1 MDDLI
6 LDAEA
11 SKLLV
16 QIGRRVESWVLAD
29 AKQRAESQPDRGPG
43 ANRIK
48 DSDIESS
55 LRKFLDHGIVDLE
68 ELLKPDSSDSRRA
81 G

>member
-6 LDAEA
+6 LDPEA

-16 QIGRRVESWVLAD
+16 RIGRSVESWVLAD
-29 AKQRAESQPDRGPG
+29 AKRRAETRPG
-43 ANRIK
+43 GGSEANRIEN
-48 DSDIESS
+48 SDIESS
-55 LRKFLDHGIVDLE
+55 FREFFDHGIVDLE
-68 ELLKPDSSDSRRA
+68 ELLKLGSSDSRRA